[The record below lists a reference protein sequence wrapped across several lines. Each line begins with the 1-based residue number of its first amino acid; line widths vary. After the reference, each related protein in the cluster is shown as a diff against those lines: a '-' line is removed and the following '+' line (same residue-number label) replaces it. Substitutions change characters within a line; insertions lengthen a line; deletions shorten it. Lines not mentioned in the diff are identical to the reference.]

1 MRSRITLWE
10 LFFLSLLILVSLYP
24 RLWHLTT
31 APPVIVDEP
40 AYLRDIDA
48 ILKTG
53 SWFFPANSQWDFSQ
67 ATLFYYPTIFLAG
80 ILGTSP
86 NLFTLRLSA
95 VIFSLLALIP
105 FYFLAKEYVHKII
118 ALCLVLLFSFSY
130 YYLQFSRVGW
140 GVVSATAL
148 GLYLIWFLQIAFRR
162 PHPFWFAL
170 PGATAGIILYGYRA
184 GEIYLAA
191 GFLYLISTLIAKKLC
206 FKRTLLIFSI
216 FGGSFLLTS
225 APWLYRISNN
235 WELYNSRQRVVW
247 VFSAERPYHGFW
259 KESDILKYQ
268 LSTTVRSWILLEAVD
283 GGGIENPRYLPLKD
297 PPVNLAVRILFL
309 AGAILAVLRFKETF
323 LWLTIF
329 ILGLILGQILTVDP
343 PNGSR
348 ALVFLPIIYFFSAF
362 TLEKLYQL
370 SERSRLFLIIMVVF
384 ALIIAYNDFTYY
396 QNWMRWICSR
406 I

>member
-1 MRSRITLWE
+1 MKSRTTILE
-10 LFFLSLLILVSLYP
+10 LLSLSLLILVSLYP
-24 RLWHLTT
+24 RLWHLSTI
-31 APPVIVDEP
+31 PPVIVDEP

-53 SWFFPANSQWDFSQ
+53 SWFSPANFQWDFSQ

-118 ALCLVLLFSFSY
+118 ALFLVLVFSFSY

-140 GVVSATAL
+140 GVVSVTAL

-162 PHPFWFAL
+162 THPFWFAL

-184 GEIYLAA
+184 GEIYLVA
-191 GFLYLISTLIAKKLC
+191 GFLYLVSTLIAKKLC
-206 FKRTLLIFSI
+206 FKRTLFIVSI
-216 FGGSFLLTS
+216 FVGSFLLTS
-225 APWLYRISNN
+225 APWLYQISNN
-235 WELYNSRQRVVW
+235 WELYNLRQRVVW
-247 VFSAERPYHGFW
+247 VFNAERPYHGFW
-259 KESDILKYQ
+259 EKSDILKHQ
-268 LSTTVRSWILLEAVD
+268 LSTTVKSWILLEAVD

-297 PPVNLAVRILFL
+297 PPVNLAIRILFL
-309 AGAILAVLRFKETF
+309 AGTVLAVLRFKETF
-323 LWLTIF
+323 PWLTIF
-329 ILGLILGQILTVDP
+329 ILGLLLGQILTVDP

-348 ALVFLPIIYFFSAF
+348 ALVFLPIIYLFSGFA
-362 TLEKLYQL
+362 LEKLYQL
-370 SERSRLFLIIMVVF
+370 SGRSRLFLIIMVVF
-384 ALIIAYNDFTYY
+384 ALIIAYNDFAYY
-396 QNWMRWICSR
+396 QNWMRWIQV
-406 I
+406 